1 MAPWRILGASLAA
14 GAALPEMVKQ
24 INLFAYRQ
32 KKSGPSA
39 DIFMGQMC
47 YGDFSYARNMSTFF
61 QIFLHGPEE
70 VKLNPHI
77 CWRGR
82 HHMYVCVKVLA

>member
-1 MAPWRILGASLAA
+1 VQRLH
-14 GAALPEMVKQ
+14 
-24 INLFAYRQ
+24 
-32 KKSGPSA
+32 SA

-61 QIFLHGPEE
+61 KNFLQGPEE

-82 HHMYVCVKVLA
+82 HHIYVCVKVLA